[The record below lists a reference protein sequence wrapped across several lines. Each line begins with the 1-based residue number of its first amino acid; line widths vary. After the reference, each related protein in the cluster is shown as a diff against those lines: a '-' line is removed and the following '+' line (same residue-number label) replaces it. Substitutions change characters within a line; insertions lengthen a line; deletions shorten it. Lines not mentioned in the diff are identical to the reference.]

1 MMLGLDQDDRPR
13 VRLNTRRKDA
23 SHMVRSALKVYFGPE
38 ADNDILRH
46 PAAVETVSVSLREIL
61 PVLVE
66 AMNSRRGW
74 VNDFADDEV
83 SISTDLYEVIAA
95 YQHYRKPVA

>member
-1 MMLGLDQDDRPR
+1 
-13 VRLNTRRKDA
+13 
-23 SHMVRSALKVYFGPE
+23 MVRSALKVYFGPE
-38 ADNDILRH
+38 SEFDRADARPDILRH

-74 VNDFADDEV
+74 VNDFADDEI
-83 SISTDLYEVIAA
+83 SISTDLFEVISA

>member
-1 MMLGLDQDDRPR
+1 
-13 VRLNTRRKDA
+13 
-23 SHMVRSALKVYFGPE
+23 MVRSALKVYYGPE
-38 ADNDILRH
+38 SEFDRADILRH

-74 VNDFADDEV
+74 INDFADDEI
-83 SISTDLYEVIAA
+83 SISTDLYEVINA

>member
-1 MMLGLDQDDRPR
+1 
-13 VRLNTRRKDA
+13 
-23 SHMVRSALKVYFGPE
+23 MVRSALKVYFGPE
-38 ADNDILRH
+38 EHNDILRH
-46 PAAVETVSVSLREIL
+46 PAAVETVNVSLREIL

-95 YQHYRKPVA
+95 YQQYRKPVA

>member
-1 MMLGLDQDDRPR
+1 
-13 VRLNTRRKDA
+13 
-23 SHMVRSALKVYFGPE
+23 MVRSALKVYHGPE
-38 ADNDILRH
+38 SEFDEADILRH

-74 VNDFADDEV
+74 INDFADDEI
-83 SISTDLYEVIAA
+83 SISTDLYEIIAA
-95 YQHYRKPVA
+95 YNHYRKPVA

>member
-1 MMLGLDQDDRPR
+1 
-13 VRLNTRRKDA
+13 
-23 SHMVRSALKVYFGPE
+23 MVRSALKVYFGPDE
-38 ADNDILRH
+38 DHNDILRH
-46 PAAVETVSVSLREIL
+46 PAAVDTVNVSLREIL

-83 SISTDLYEVIAA
+83 AISTDLYEVIAA
-95 YQHYRKPVA
+95 YNHYRKPVA